1 MSTYNIKLEDKA
13 AFINRLDKLGVGVDS
28 YEVKD
33 DKLKGT
39 FEFTVD
45 DPVVDKIVKT
55 ILKQSPK
62 INNVKEMKTKMTKS
76 QLAEIIRE
84 ELASMKKGKK
94 TEKLDELTLSGV
106 DIDIPTFLTQAAY
119 GLAAFAGVAGVAS
132 AAVKLGIKDLAN
144 KIKAKNPEITDAQAE
159 MAAAGQFKTA
169 FEKTTGAGR

>member
-13 AFINRLDKLGVGVDS
+13 AFINRLDKLGVDVES
-28 YEVKD
+28 YEIKD

-62 INNVKEMKTKMTKS
+62 INTIKEMEKITKK

-84 ELASMKKGKK
+84 ELAAAKKKK
-94 TEKLDELTLSGV
+94 MDETQQLNEM
-106 DIDIPTFLTQAAY
+106 DINSLINDPSFLQTIGFLFGGTMIGGALKGLY
-119 GLAAFAGVAGVAS
+119 GEF
-132 AAVKLGIKDLAN
+132 K
-144 KIKAKNPEITDAQAE
+144 KAKTPE
-159 MAAAGQFKTA
+159 
-169 FEKTTGAGR
+169 EKAKIVSRIKQTVTSER